1 MKATTLVLRGLTYY
15 WRTNVAVVAGVA
27 TAVAV
32 LAGALLVG
40 DSVRGSLRDL
50 VLQRLGRTDRVL
62 VSSGFF
68 REALADDI
76 RAGAAPATSSPAS
89 GMAVTAFEGVCPMIA
104 VEGLVRDQVSGR
116 RASRVRVYGVDDRF
130 WRFHGLTGGRGPEGR
145 EALVSRALAADIGA
159 TAGGT
164 VLVRVER
171 ASAIPIES
179 LHARKDDLGR
189 TMRLAVRA
197 IVGPADLG
205 EFSLRP
211 EQGEVRAVFVP
222 LKRLQQDLDIQG
234 RVNTLLVADGGGAPG
249 SPERLALR
257 RAGGNTLEGA
267 RGFPP
272 SLKLR
277 RTVEALAEAGQPSGP
292 NALEAAIRQRFALDD
307 VGLTIRVVPSGV
319 PDRLKGSPSDPRS
332 ARLSAFAEATAERR
346 NPGRGWSAESVLA
359 VESAAGFLDPARA
372 TAVEQA
378 AAGIG
383 MTPQPILTY
392 LANSLRS
399 GDRQVPY
406 SLVTA
411 IDLAAVI
418 GVQSP
423 VGRPSEGRRD
433 GDAERALLQTP
444 PIVLNEWAAR
454 DLAAKAGDPLTLEY
468 YLWEE
473 PGRLVTRTAEFRIA
487 AVVPIEGAAADRD
500 LAPAYP
506 GITEAESLGDW
517 DPPFPIDLRRVRP
530 VDEQYWKRY
539 RTTPKAFIPI
549 EVGQALWRSRYGDR
563 TSVRLAPP
571 AGTPGGADAWRDRY
585 AARLRETIDPLAL
598 GLAVRDVRAEGLA
611 ASRGATDFGEYFTYF
626 SFFLVASALLLAAL
640 FFRLSVEQRA
650 REVGLL
656 RAVGFST
663 ARVRVLFAGEGLL
676 LAAAGSMIGMAGAV
690 GYAGVM
696 MIGLRTWWTGAVVTK
711 SLTLHV
717 APASLAAG
725 AIGALAAAMA
735 CIWWTLRGLARVS
748 ERSLLAGQVALR
760 LDVGHPLRGAGI
772 RRPLRGAVSGATAF
786 AVLGLAMMAAAA
798 AGALDRTGAFFGAG
812 TALLVACLCLVTI
825 RLRVPPRSI
834 LAGHGWRA
842 IARLGLRN
850 AADRPGR
857 SVLAIGVI
865 ASAAFIL
872 ISVDAFR
879 REGPAA
885 TDRRSGVGGYP
896 LLVNLL
902 LPIPND
908 PNSREGREAL
918 GLGAFDR
925 VTVEPFRVR
934 PGDDAS
940 CLNLYEPTNPRIL
953 GARASFIG
961 EGRFAFRGSIAA
973 TDAERANP
981 WLLLHRNLQDGAV
994 PIVADANSITYV
1006 LHKTLGADVLV
1017 SAGGRPV
1024 RLRLVASLAD
1034 SIFQGELLMS
1044 DANFLR
1050 LFPGQE
1056 GYQFLLIET
1065 PADRTGAV
1073 AAAIEEGAADLG
1085 AGAVSTVDRL
1095 AEFHTVENTYLS
1107 TFKTLGGLGLLV
1119 GTVGLAAVLLRNVLE
1134 RRRELALLGATGYRR
1149 GHIFAIIVAE
1159 NALLLAWGLAAGAV
1173 SAVVAIAPAVVER
1186 GGRLPATADAVLLLI
1201 AVFAAGLV
1209 SSAVATSAALRTPLL
1224 DALRAE

>member
-1 MKATTLVLRGLTYY
+1 M
-15 WRTNVAVVAGVA
+15 
-27 TAVAV
+27 
-32 LAGALLVG
+32 
-40 DSVRGSLRDL
+40 
-50 VLQRLGRTDRVL
+50 
-62 VSSGFF
+62 
-68 REALADDI
+68 
-76 RAGAAPATSSPAS
+76 
-89 GMAVTAFEGVCPMIA
+89 
-104 VEGLVRDQVSGR
+104 
-116 RASRVRVYGVDDRF
+116 
-130 WRFHGLTGGRGPEGR
+130 
-145 EALVSRALAADIGA
+145 
-159 TAGGT
+159 
-164 VLVRVER
+164 
-171 ASAIPIES
+171 
-179 LHARKDDLGR
+179 
-189 TMRLAVRA
+189 
-197 IVGPADLG
+197 
-205 EFSLRP
+205 
-211 EQGEVRAVFVP
+211 
-222 LKRLQQDLDIQG
+222 
-234 RVNTLLVADGGGAPG
+234 
-249 SPERLALR
+249 
-257 RAGGNTLEGA
+257 
-267 RGFPP
+267 
-272 SLKLR
+272 
-277 RTVEALAEAGQPSGP
+277 
-292 NALEAAIRQRFALDD
+292 
-307 VGLTIRVVPSGV
+307 
-319 PDRLKGSPSDPRS
+319 
-332 ARLSAFAEATAERR
+332 
-346 NPGRGWSAESVLA
+346 A

-372 TAVEQA
+372 TAVERA
-378 AAGIG
+378 AAAIG
-383 MTPQPILTY
+383 MEAQPVLTY

-411 IDLAAVI
+411 IDLSAIV
-418 GVQSP
+418 GEPSP
-423 VGRPSEGRRD
+423 ARRPQTARPSTGSGRAS
-433 GDAERALLQTP
+433 GVALHQTP

-454 DLAAKAGDPLTLEY
+454 DLAVRAGDPLTLEY

-473 PGRLVTRTAEFRIA
+473 PGRLVTRTAEFQIA

-506 GITEAESLGDW
+506 GITEAASLGDW

-530 VDEQYWKRY
+530 IDEQYWKRY
-539 RTTPKAFIPI
+539 RTTPKAFIPL

-571 AGTPGGADAWRDRY
+571 AGSGASGADAWRNRY
-585 AARLRETIDPLAL
+585 TARLRETIDPLAL
-598 GLAVRDVRAEGLA
+598 GLAVRDVRGEGLA

-676 LAAAGSMIGMAGAV
+676 LAAVGSVIGMAAAV

-748 ERSLLAGQVALR
+748 ERSLLAGQVAVR
-760 LDVGHPLRGAGI
+760 LDASRGAGV
-772 RRPLRGAVSGATAF
+772 RRPFRGAVNGAIGFGA
-786 AVLGLAMMAAAA
+786 LGASMMAAGA

-825 RLRVPPRSI
+825 RLRVPPRSV
-834 LAGHGWRA
+834 LAGQGWLA

-865 ASAAFIL
+865 ASATFIL

-879 REGPAA
+879 RDGPAA
-885 TDRRSGVGGYP
+885 ADRRSGVGGYP

-902 LPIPND
+902 LPIPYD

-918 GLGAFDR
+918 GLSALDR

-953 GARASFIG
+953 GARASFIS
-961 EGRFAFRGSIAA
+961 ESRFAFQGTIAA
-973 TDAERANP
+973 SAAERANP
-981 WLLLHRNLQDGAV
+981 WLLLNRDMKDEAV
-994 PIVADANSITYV
+994 PVVADANSITYV
-1006 LHKTLGADVLV
+1006 LHKTLGDDILV
-1017 SAGGRPV
+1017 QVGGRPV
-1024 RLRLVASLAD
+1024 RLRLVAALAD

-1159 NALLLAWGLAAGAV
+1159 NALLLAWGLAVGAV